1 MRIGVRN
8 KMAKI
13 YMTCGKI
20 CSGKTTYAEK
30 LRIKHN
36 AVVLSVDEI
45 TLALFGNDAGEKLD
59 FYVEKLEE
67 YFFVKALDIVE
78 TGKDV
83 IFDWGFWTKQ
93 EREYARKFFDS
104 KNVEYKF
111 FYLNVDDDEWHR
123 RIEKRNQQ
131 IEDNET
137 EVYYVDEGLA
147 EKVSSIFE
155 EPDENEIPEMVK
167 VEG

>member
-1 MRIGVRN
+1 
-8 KMAKI
+8 
-13 YMTCGKI
+13 MTCGKI

-111 FYLNVDDDEWHR
+111 FYLNVDDDDEWHR

-155 EPDENEIPEMVK
+155 EPDENEIAEMVK